1 MPGGEG
7 WNRERRQRCRV
18 APALGSEGL
27 LNLSCHDY
35 QGLQDFLLLTP
46 QLLMVRGALH
56 HP

>member
-7 WNRERRQRCRV
+7 WNRERCQRCRV

-35 QGLQDFLLLTP
+35 QGLQDFLLLMP